1 MNLFQTPPSQLL
13 VLFIGQDVG
22 NNSVLH
28 SSYLLLKFKPFLRD
42 DLRDLLV
49 HALFS
54 PYEEQGDNAAINYA
68 LLSHGGK
75 KGTQKIKGVKK
86 D

>member
-1 MNLFQTPPSQLL
+1 MQ
-13 VLFIGQDVG
+13 FIGQDVD

-42 DLRDLLV
+42 DLRDLSV

-54 PYEEQGDNAAINYA
+54 PYEQQGDNAAINYA
-68 LLSHGGK
+68 LLSPGGEK
-75 KGTQKIKGVKK
+75 KGQKK
-86 D
+86 